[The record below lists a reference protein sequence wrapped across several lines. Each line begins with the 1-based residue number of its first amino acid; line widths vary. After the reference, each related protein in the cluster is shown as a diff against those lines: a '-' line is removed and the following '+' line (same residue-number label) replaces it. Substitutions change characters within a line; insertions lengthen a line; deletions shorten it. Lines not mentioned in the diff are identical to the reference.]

1 MATARTSRGMPA
13 TGTGGYHPHE
23 SPLTM
28 LVPIALLALGAVL
41 AGQIFHGV
49 FVDAGARARILA
61 RQRRLQPS
69 IWPHAAHDVA
79 AVGQADADD
88 RRC

>member
-1 MATARTSRGMPA
+1 MATARTSAHHVA

-41 AGQIFHGV
+41 AGQFFHAI
-49 FVDAGARARILA
+49 FVDAERAPEFW
-61 RQRRLQPS
+61 RQQPRVQRAS
-69 IWPHAAHDVA
+69 RPCRA
-79 AVGQADADD
+79 
-88 RRC
+88 